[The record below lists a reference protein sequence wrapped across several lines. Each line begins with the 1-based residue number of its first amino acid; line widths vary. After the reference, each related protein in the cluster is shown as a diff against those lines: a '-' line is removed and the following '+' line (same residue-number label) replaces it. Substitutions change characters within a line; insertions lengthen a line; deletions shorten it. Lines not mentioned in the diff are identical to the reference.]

1 MPTLISCIDATLR
14 AIGGAP
20 TYALTDNEKTVTTDR
35 IAGVAVRHPQIVAAG
50 KHYGMQVHTCVPF
63 DPESKGGSEATVR
76 IAKAD
81 LVPTGANLR
90 PDYGSFA
97 ELRGACALF
106 CQQVNTRTHRETG
119 RTPAS
124 ALDVERRR
132 LHQLPVTPHTLA
144 LGESRTIHTD
154 QTVRFGS
161 VRYSTPPGLVDQ
173 EAWVRVDGDELVAV
187 VDLAQLP
194 HRPEWL
200 QGPAGL
206 TEVARHRIALPGR
219 PVIDPAH
226 YPGHP
231 QDAGGAPRPPRP
243 RPTTEAEEAFLAL
256 GPGAKSWL
264 VEAAASGTARMRV
277 KMAAAVELAALVGG
291 LEVDACLGLAAAAGR
306 FAEDDLMSIV
316 RHRATGQRPSD
327 LVVCDEKH
335 SAQPGTSA
343 WADFG
348 RTPAS

>member
-1 MPTLISCIDATLR
+1 
-14 AIGGAP
+14 
-20 TYALTDNEKTVTTDR
+20 
-35 IAGVAVRHPQIVAAG
+35 
-50 KHYGMQVHTCVPF
+50 MQVHTCVPF

-81 LVPTGANLR
+81 LVPTSANLR
-90 PDYGSFA
+90 SDYESFA

-124 ALDVERRR
+124 ALDVERKR
-132 LHQLPVTPHTLA
+132 LHQLPATPHTLA
-144 LGESRTIHTD
+144 LGESRSINTD

-161 VRYSTPPGLVDQ
+161 VRYSTPPGLVGQ
-173 EAWVRVDGDELVAV
+173 EAWARVDGDELVVV

-206 TEVARHRIALPGR
+206 AEVARHRIALPGR
-219 PVIDPAH
+219 PVVDPAH

-231 QDAGGAPRPPRP
+231 QKFDGTPRPPKP
-243 RPTTEAEEAFLAL
+243 RPTTEAEETFLAL

-264 VEAAASGTARMRV
+264 VEAAASGSTRMRV
-277 KMAAAVELAALVGG
+277 KMAAAVELAALVGAS
-291 LEVDACLGLAAAAGR
+291 EVDACLGLAAAAGR
-306 FAEDDLMSIV
+306 FADDDLMSIV
-316 RHRATGQRPSD
+316 RHRATGPPASDPPIWSSATSDTPPSRARP
-327 LVVCDEKH
+327 LG
-335 SAQPGTSA
+335 PTSA
-343 WADFG
+343 EQAPD
-348 RTPAS
+348 